1 MIFISMVNLLFCVLA
16 SMIDRLTFYCINL
29 ITSSLNNLKEIML
42 YLEARDIVKT
52 YGSYT
57 ALSGVSIQVP
67 TGCVYGLLGPNGA
80 GKTSLIR
87 IINRITAPDE
97 GAVFINGHE
106 STPEDIYNIGYMP
119 EERGLYKKMKVGE
132 QILFLARLRGLSTEQ
147 ANDRMDFWL
156 NKFGITSWE
165 NKKVMELSKGMQQ
178 KIQFITTVIHDPN
191 LLILDEP
198 FSGLDPVNAEL
209 LKNEILELKEKGKT
223 IILSTHNMN
232 SVEELCNEITL
243 INKSKVV
250 LQGNVT
256 EIRSLFKKHIFRLKI
271 SGDKFDLMSPNFS
284 VLSLSTDK
292 IHNIVDVRIQKNDP
306 ATRNSQLLNNII
318 DKYELLAFEEELP
331 TMNELFIQIVSNL
344 EKQ

>member
-1 MIFISMVNLLFCVLA
+1 
-16 SMIDRLTFYCINL
+16 
-29 ITSSLNNLKEIML
+29 ML
-42 YLEARDIVKT
+42 YLEARDVVKT

-97 GAVFINGHE
+97 GVVFINGHE

-147 ANDRMDFWL
+147 AKDRMDFWL

-256 EIRSLFKKHIFRLKI
+256 EIRNRFKKHIFRLKI

>member
-1 MIFISMVNLLFCVLA
+1 
-16 SMIDRLTFYCINL
+16 
-29 ITSSLNNLKEIML
+29 ML
-42 YLEARDIVKT
+42 YLEARDVVKT

-97 GAVFINGHE
+97 GVVFINGHE

-147 ANDRMDFWL
+147 AKDRMDFWL

-256 EIRSLFKKHIFRLKI
+256 EIRSRFKKHIFRLKI

-284 VLSLSTDK
+284 VLSLLTDK
-292 IHNIVDVRIQKNDP
+292 IHDIVDVRIQKNDP